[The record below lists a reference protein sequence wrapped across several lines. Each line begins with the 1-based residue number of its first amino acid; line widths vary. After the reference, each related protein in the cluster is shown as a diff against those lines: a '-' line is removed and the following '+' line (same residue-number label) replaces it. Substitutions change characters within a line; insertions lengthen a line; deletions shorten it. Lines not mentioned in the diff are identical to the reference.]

1 LFISGSDTGARQ
13 GFRRKSGRGRLEPMP
28 RPSKLEDSAV
38 DAFLK
43 THDGWSRVGDAIAR
57 AYTFADFSAALG
69 FVVRVGLAAEK
80 RDHHPDIELGWGKAR
95 VLWTTHDAGGISAL
109 DLELAER
116 SDSLARG

>member
-1 LFISGSDTGARQ
+1 
-13 GFRRKSGRGRLEPMP
+13 MP

-43 THDGWSRVGDAIAR
+43 GHDGWSRVGDSIAR
-57 AYTFADFSAALG
+57 AYTFADFSAALA

-95 VLWTTHDAGGISAL
+95 ILWTTHDAGGISAL

-116 SDSLARG
+116 TDSLARG